1 MRVQDGV
8 FRAVRERGRPGQGLV
23 QDATEGVDVGARID
37 RPSFDLLGRR
47 VLDGAEKVAGR
58 GQAARSRLLRDAEV
72 REVRVVGALLDED
85 VARLHVSMDERVR
98 VRGVER
104 AGQLLDQE
112 DRPADAERCRA

>member
-1 MRVQDGV
+1 MPCENGGDP
-8 FRAVRERGRPGQGLV
+8 VRRLV
-23 QDATEGVDVGARID
+23 EDAAEGVDVGARVD
-37 RPSFDLLGRR
+37 RSSLDLLGSR
-47 VLDGAEKVAGR
+47 VLDGAEEVAGG

-104 AGQLLDQE
+104 AGELLDQE
-112 DRPADAERCRA
+112 DRPADAERVRA